1 MGKRRVDTMESD
13 IESVEDWTQ
22 SATESNRLP
31 CTPHGAACGSDE
43 MVATVHLREPSSGTH
58 VRYAAVCRRFLD
70 EHPGK
75 VAQARSRAAGIE
87 PGDFYASAMGD
98 CWHTDPFCSGIRAGR
113 KAAITNGHT
122 PHPLLAFA
130 TPEAAAA
137 HSLLG
142 NPCGSCR

>member
-1 MGKRRVDTMESD
+1 MGERRVDDMESD
-13 IESVEDWTQ
+13 IESVEDWTP
-22 SATESNRLP
+22 SETERNRLP
-31 CTPHGAACGSDE
+31 CSAHGRTCESGP
-43 MVATVHLREPSSGTH
+43 MVATVHLREPSSGTR

-75 VAQARSRAAGIE
+75 VAQARARAAGFE
-87 PGDFYASAMGD
+87 PGAFYAGAMGD
-98 CWHTDPFCSGIRAGR
+98 CWHTDPFCPGIRAGR
-113 KAAITNGHT
+113 T